1 MDQIGKNANEAMFQL
16 RQLSLSSPSTLLFSP
31 PSNPPHPSPPKKK
44 GGRKVFLPG
53 NPPRRHFALSGHTH
67 SEGGEENRSATSVF
81 PFSST
86 VMNRELCKQWSNLR
100 TGKLDG
106 QSGGPVLFA

>member
-1 MDQIGKNANEAMFQL
+1 MFQL
-16 RQLSLSSPSTLLFSP
+16 RQLSLPYHPPAPPITLP
-31 PSNPPHPSPPKKK
+31 PTKKEEGK
-44 GGRKVFLPG
+44 SGSFCLGILLGGIFLPL
-53 NPPRRHFALSGHTH
+53 FHTH
-67 SEGGEENRSATSVF
+67 SEEREENGSATSVF

>member
-1 MDQIGKNANEAMFQL
+1 MEEGKSFCL
-16 RQLSLSSPSTLLFSP
+16 GILLGGILLSL
-31 PSNPPHPSPPKKK
+31 
-44 GGRKVFLPG
+44 V
-53 NPPRRHFALSGHTH
+53 HTH